1 MAIVA
6 GLLCISGGGYHGTIK
21 NLIERRYIMSI
32 AIIISI
38 IGLCVSTI
46 SVVAAIYFSSKS
58 SKKTDTREIEE
69 RVKENTR
76 INMKLD
82 NISNAIQEIKSDISS
97 MRDEMKTH
105 NDRIIKVEE
114 SAKQAHLRITAL
126 ENRINIMD
134 GGEQYVK

>member
-1 MAIVA
+1 
-6 GLLCISGGGYHGTIK
+6 
-21 NLIERRYIMSI
+21 MSI
-32 AIIISI
+32 ASVISI
-38 IGLCVSTI
+38 IAVCVSLA
-46 SVVAAIYFSSKS
+46 SVIIALVFNLKS

-82 NISNAIQEIKSDISS
+82 NISSDIKDVKADINS

-114 SAKQAHLRITAL
+114 SAKQAHHRLDTIEKRL
-126 ENRINIMD
+126 NSME
-134 GGEQYVK
+134 GGD